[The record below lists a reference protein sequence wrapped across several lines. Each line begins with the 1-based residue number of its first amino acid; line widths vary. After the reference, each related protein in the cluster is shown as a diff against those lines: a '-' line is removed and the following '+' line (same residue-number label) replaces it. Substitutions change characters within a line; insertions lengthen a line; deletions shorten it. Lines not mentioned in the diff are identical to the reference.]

1 MTTEKA
7 TTEQAENADF
17 FKVKFT
23 TIMGDLQEGPLAL
36 LWRLIESYEV
46 DIFQVSLSRI
56 TEDFIKHIRSVVVN
70 LEVEAEFVLM
80 ASKLL
85 FYKSKLL
92 LPNPGFEDDQEPDS
106 LPFELVEQLLEYK
119 KFQMAAESLKD
130 IEEKTHLNFS
140 RESSWNDFEQ
150 DLDLFEVDVIS
161 FLKAFKE
168 FMINAEKNSPYQIT
182 QEEVSMDAVIE
193 NLMHEL
199 EQRQKIYFF
208 DYIRNFSVP
217 HMIVAFLAVLELIK
231 LRLIKV
237 NQQTQFGDI
246 ELTGL
251 VKNAANN

>member
-1 MTTEKA
+1 MTSQQLDNIER
-7 TTEQAENADF
+7 

-23 TIMGDLQEGPLAL
+23 TIVGDLQEGPLGL

-56 TEDFIKHIRSVVVN
+56 TEDFVKHIKSAMVN
-70 LEVEAEFVLM
+70 LEEEADFVLM

-106 LPFELVEQLLEYK
+106 LPLELVEQLLEYK

-130 IEEKTHLNFS
+130 IEEKTHLHFT
-140 RESSWNDFEQ
+140 REPSWNDFEQ

-168 FMINAEKNSPYQIT
+168 FMINAEKNVPYQIE

-193 NLMHEL
+193 NLL
-199 EQRQKIYFF
+199 QALGQRQKISFF
-208 DYIRNFSVP
+208 DYIKNFSVP

-231 LRLIKV
+231 LKLIKTV
-237 NQQTQFGDI
+237 QQQQCADI
-246 ELTGL
+246 ELMSL
-251 VKNAANN
+251 VKSESESVE

>member
-1 MTTEKA
+1 MSIEKLDNL
-7 TTEQAENADF
+7 ES

-23 TIMGDLQEGPLAL
+23 TIVGDLHEGPLGL

-56 TEDFIKHIRSVVVN
+56 TEDFVSHIKTVIVN
-70 LEVEAEFVLM
+70 LEEEANFVLM

-119 KFQMAAESLKD
+119 KYQMAAESLKD
-130 IEEKTHLNFS
+130 IEEKTHLNFT
-140 RESSWNDFEQ
+140 RESSWADFEQ

-168 FMINAEKNSPYQIT
+168 FMINAEKNAPYQIV

-193 NLMHEL
+193 NMIQVLG
-199 EQRQKIYFF
+199 QQKKIYFF
-208 DYIRNFSVP
+208 DYIKNFTVP
-217 HMIVAFLAVLELIK
+217 HMIVAFLAVLELVK
-231 LRLIKV
+231 LRFIKV
-237 NQQTQFGDI
+237 VQHAQCADI
-246 ELTGL
+246 ELISLIKAGI
-251 VKNAANN
+251 NN

>member
-1 MTTEKA
+1 MSTEKL
-7 TTEQAENADF
+7 EDLES

-23 TIMGDLQEGPLAL
+23 TIVGDLHEGPLGL

-56 TEDFIKHIRSVVVN
+56 TEDFVSHIKTAIVN
-70 LEVEAEFVLM
+70 LEEEANFVLM

-119 KFQMAAESLKD
+119 KYQMAAESLKD
-130 IEEKTHLNFS
+130 IEEKTHLNFT
-140 RESSWNDFEQ
+140 RESSWENFEQ

-168 FMINAEKNSPYQIT
+168 FMINAEKNTPYQII

-193 NLMHEL
+193 NMIQVLS
-199 EQRQKIYFF
+199 QKQKIYFF
-208 DYIRNFSVP
+208 DYIKNFTVS
-217 HMIVAFLAVLELIK
+217 HMIVAFLAVLELVK

-237 NQQTQFGDI
+237 VQQAQCADI
-246 ELTGL
+246 EMISLIKTGI
-251 VKNAANN
+251 NN

>member
-1 MTTEKA
+1 MT
-7 TTEQAENADF
+7 QPLENIES
-17 FKVKFT
+17 FKVKFM
-23 TIMGDLQEGPLAL
+23 TIVGDLHEGPLGL

-56 TEDFIKHIRSVVVN
+56 TEDFVSHIKSANVN
-70 LEVEAEFVLM
+70 LEEEAEFVLM

-92 LPNPGFEDDQEPDS
+92 LPNPGFEDDHEPDS

-130 IEEKTHLNFS
+130 IEEKTHLNFT
-140 RESSWNDFEQ
+140 RESSWTDFEQ

-168 FMINAEKNSPYQIT
+168 FMINADKNSPYQVI
-182 QEEVSMDAVIE
+182 QEEVSMDVVIE
-193 NLMHEL
+193 NLMHVL
-199 EQRQKIYFF
+199 GQRQKIYFF
-208 DYIRNFSVP
+208 DYIKNFSVP

-231 LRLIKV
+231 LRLIKTA
-237 NQQTQFGDI
+237 QQAQCGDI
-246 ELTGL
+246 ELISL
-251 VKNAANN
+251 VKSDVNTR